1 MEQELY
7 NTLQSTLSPD
17 AATRSAAEQNLE
29 RLMTSPGEQCCFII
43 RVTRVD
49 ISAEGG
55 LGLCKIALNQQ
66 LDISI
71 RQSAAILLSQ
81 YIKKYWSGVFAQ
93 FVGPW
98 PSEEIKKP
106 FREALVAGLSD
117 PSSKIRSAMVSTI
130 LLPFGPSL
138 TCLRGRLSRSP
149 SSRIPISRTTFPN
162 SCRPCSAF
170 SNRATLELPRALSTF

>member
-1 MEQELY
+1 MSSVGL
-7 NTLQSTLSPD
+7 LSASHAD
-17 AATRSAAEQNLE
+17 T
-29 RLMTSPGEQCCFII
+29 F
-43 RVTRVD
+43 
-49 ISAEGG
+49 AEGG

-106 FREALVAGLSD
+106 FREALIAGLSD

-130 LLPFGPSL
+130 LPS
-138 TCLRGRLSRSP
+138 RLDRV
-149 SSRIPISRTTFPN
+149 
-162 SCRPCSAF
+162 
-170 SNRATLELPRALSTF
+170 